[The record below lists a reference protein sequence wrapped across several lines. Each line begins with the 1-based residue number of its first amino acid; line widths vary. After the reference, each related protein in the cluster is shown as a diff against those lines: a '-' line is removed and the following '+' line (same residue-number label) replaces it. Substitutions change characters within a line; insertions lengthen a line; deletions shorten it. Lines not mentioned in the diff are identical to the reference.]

1 MRQSELL
8 DVETVVRALHHF
20 HTILALDW
28 CHAWCHNG
36 TMQLAMYVET
46 LREQLIA
53 AAEMGGV
60 ESKAVVERLSAGLE
74 AATRL
79 VLLETLSA
87 AADEITRELAPGAV
101 EVRLRGSDPD
111 FVVTLPWDATGE
123 VAGGTTPPLSVI
135 PGGGEEGGTS
145 RLNLRLPEGL
155 KVRIE
160 EAARREG
167 LSLNTWLVRTAAAA
181 VESPPPQMPRTPSGS
196 QRYTGWVS

>member
-1 MRQSELL
+1 MNLAIH
-8 DVETVVRALHHF
+8 VES
-20 HTILALDW
+20 
-28 CHAWCHNG
+28 
-36 TMQLAMYVET
+36 

-53 AAEMGGV
+53 AAEMGGA
-60 ESKAVVERLSAGLE
+60 ESKAVVDRLSVGLE

-79 VLLETLSA
+79 VLLEAISA

-111 FVVTLPWDATGE
+111 FVVILPSEPAGE
-123 VAGGTTPPLSVI
+123 VAAGGTTTPFGVI
-135 PGGGEEGGTS
+135 PGGVDEGGTS

-167 LSLNTWLVRTAAAA
+167 LSLNTWLLRTAAAA
-181 VESPPPQMPRTPSGS
+181 VESPQRRMSRTPSGS
-196 QRYTGWVS
+196 QRYTGWVR